1 MNTMFRES
9 LAAIPEDVVR
19 MFEIEHIIAEKI
31 DAALKAKGIT
41 KRQFARSMGKSES
54 EVSRWL
60 TGRHN
65 FTLSTIAKI
74 EVALGERLFE

>member
-1 MNTMFRES
+1 MFRES

-54 EVSRWL
+54 EVSKWL